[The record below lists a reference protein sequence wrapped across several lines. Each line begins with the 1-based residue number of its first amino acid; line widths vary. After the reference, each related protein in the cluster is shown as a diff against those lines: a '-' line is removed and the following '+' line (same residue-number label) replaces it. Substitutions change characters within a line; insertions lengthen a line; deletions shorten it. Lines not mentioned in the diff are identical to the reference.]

1 MAHTNDTAKSQE
13 WIISNEFAQVRLTV
27 DTLGNDR
34 RLRIED
40 LSTNQSIALDA
51 LMLAGLTSA
60 SEEELARYMDPNP
73 RVPIKDSPK
82 GQRSSGST

>member
-1 MAHTNDTAKSQE
+1 MTEKSQE

-34 RLRIED
+34 RLKIED

-60 SEEELARYMDPNP
+60 SEEELARHMDPNP
-73 RVPIKDSPK
+73 RPLLELSPK
-82 GQRSSGST
+82 TGRPSDST